1 MEQISIRDALD
12 SMRQSAS
19 PELIAAADAVYHYLE
34 TENVAAIGKLIPF
47 GKEYSFREFAQAA
60 QNPNSPDSEKVLNFL
75 ALTMMAGDSE
85 IPVVRD
91 PYYFPNQ
98 PKQTPAE
105 DFAAN
110 FCEAYFSRYSMS
122 DQEIEVSDQRLLR
135 AIENAGVPPQRVAA
149 FLLVTLAH
157 QLKFGW
163 EDAPEES
170 DYFGCGL
177 NIAYS
182 RFVPPQSIPEWST
195 IESAVWTMDDHT
207 ITRFLQNQTKAPAHC
222 YGVLTHRFGKFH
234 GALATLRP
242 APLDRFIEKVTPEE
256 LVTVDWISVVR
267 ATDRYDK
274 FLIKSVE
281 SLSDQT
287 ALHLLILIDTLRPGS
302 CTTEA
307 LEYIFREGLVPD
319 ESALCYV
326 RDQQQERLAEYF
338 SKSLASPKELADL
351 TLDTITRSSKA
362 LVAYW
367 DKGGKD
373 VSMSLARTAFTP
385 TGTYTEGKASLQ
397 GDFFSGILDGDPPA
411 SDLREFLAM
420 AEKLIEESPLT
431 SKEKLESRRYFYL
444 AAVSKRPVAFSE
456 ELWKLLEDRSKI
468 LRDLAVEGLSRLK
481 SGETFDRA
489 TELLKSTKADSRS
502 SAAGLLARM
511 GDSSAVGALEEA
523 LAAESSEKVRASI
536 HKALEASGE
545 PRAILVK
552 GKGTSQKQLFA
563 EIESQAMRMKL
574 PKSVPDV
581 TELPSLLS
589 MDGNPLS
596 VPVITFLIAK
606 QSKQKA
612 IEASPDILPLL
623 AHIDREKSTPF
634 ATAIVKEFL
643 NSEQAAS
650 DRWALTLGGLL
661 GDKSIIPLLLPRI
674 QGWCENSRHKLAE
687 YAAQAI
693 SLLPGDEPL
702 MVLDSL
708 SNKYRSK
715 YKNIGR
721 ACSEAFTAAAISRG
735 ITPDEL
741 GDMVVPT
748 FGFDEEGVRRFDW
761 DGGGISAELG
771 ADFKLTWFDPE
782 TEKSWKSLP
791 TSTPDEVKSEVKTI
805 TKLIRETVKAQTA
818 RLEMSLVRQRRWPV
832 ARWQELFENH
842 PILRS
847 FASGLVWGIYDASG
861 SLLRTF
867 RRYPNGILADSSGT
881 MEELPETDTII
892 GMIHPLELDQAM
904 LDSWRAHMKRMK
916 VKQPFPQ
923 LDRPVEFLDPLHGN
937 RREISLTKD
946 RELSAGTFRSRAE
959 KRGWTRGS
967 VVDAGGIS
975 SYYKLYPGAGVEVNL
990 PTEDLWIGC
999 DPMDGITLGSATF
1012 AKAGTIERGSYIY
1025 NEPEPDDPRVLR
1037 FDQVPPVV
1045 YSETLSDLK
1054 AIIATRQ

>member
-1 MEQISIRDALD
+1 METRDRTDFWVFLVDLYPQAFVEDFKVYLIGK
-12 SMRQSAS
+12 SKPMRD
-19 PELIAAADAVYHYLE
+19 LAAIGLAKTMGAEFSETAKAHLESKKWVVRSGAAMFFKHLADPSSVTLLLAKLE
-34 TENVAAIGKLIPF
+34 TEQSD
-47 GKEYSFREFAQAA
+47 E
-60 QNPNSPDSEKVLNFL
+60 
-75 ALTMMAGDSE
+75 
-85 IPVVRD
+85 VRTILHD
-91 PYYFPNQ
+91 AV
-98 PKQTPAE
+98 KA
-105 DFAAN
+105 
-110 FCEAYFSRYSMS
+110 CEP
-122 DQEIEVSDQRLLR
+122 
-135 AIENAGVPPQRVAA
+135 ENA
-149 FLLVTLAH
+149 
-157 QLKFGW
+157 
-163 EDAPEES
+163 
-170 DYFGCGL
+170 
-177 NIAYS
+177 
-182 RFVPPQSIPEWST
+182 
-195 IESAVWTMDDHT
+195 
-207 ITRFLQNQTKAPAHC
+207 
-222 YGVLTHRFGKFH
+222 
-234 GALATLRP
+234 
-242 APLDRFIEKVTPEE
+242 
-256 LVTVDWISVVR
+256 
-267 ATDRYDK
+267 
-274 FLIKSVE
+274 
-281 SLSDQT
+281 SLSNPMQDQT
-287 ALHLLILIDTLRPGS
+287 QDIKTYIALQSKGLKVPKTPWLDLAKLP
-302 CTTEA
+302 A
-307 LEYIFREGLVPD
+307 LFANQG
-319 ESALCYV
+319 
-326 RDQQQERLAEYF
+326 
-338 SKSLASPKELADL
+338 
-351 TLDTITRSSKA
+351 
-362 LVAYW
+362 
-367 DKGGKD
+367 
-373 VSMSLARTAFTP
+373 TP
-385 TGTYTEGKASLQ
+385 
-397 GDFFSGILDGDPPA
+397 FPA
-411 SDLREFLAM
+411 S
-420 AEKLIEESPLT
+420 
-431 SKEKLESRRYFYL
+431 YL
-444 AAVSKRPVAFSE
+444 
-456 ELWKLLEDRSKI
+456 
-468 LRDLAVEGLSRLK
+468 
-481 SGETFDRA
+481 
-489 TELLKSTKADSRS
+489 
-502 SAAGLLARM
+502 
-511 GDSSAVGALEEA
+511 
-523 LAAESSEKVRASI
+523 
-536 HKALEASGE
+536 
-545 PRAILVK
+545 
-552 GKGTSQKQLFA
+552 
-563 EIESQAMRMKL
+563 
-574 PKSVPDV
+574 
-581 TELPSLLS
+581 
-589 MDGNPLS
+589 
-596 VPVITFLIAK
+596 TFLIAK

-623 AHIDREKSTPF
+623 AHIDREKSIPF

-643 NSEQAAS
+643 NSEQAAA

-708 SNKYRSK
+708 ANKYRTK

-748 FGFDEEGVRRFDW
+748 FGFDAEGVRRFDW

-782 TEKSWKSLP
+782 TEKSWKTLP
-791 TSTPDEVKSEVKTI
+791 AAAPGELKTEVKTI

-861 SLLRTF
+861 NLLRTF

-923 LDRPVEFLDPLHGN
+923 LDRPVELLDPLHGN

-1045 YSETLSDLK
+1045 FSETISDLK
-1054 AIIATRQ
+1054 AIIVTKP